1 MASNLYK
8 YFLSLFFLFYQTV
21 LLSETLDEII
31 VSGDWRE
38 IEQNRKESSLE
49 VFNEN
54 FLEKRKIKHFEDLTY
69 SIPNLNFAASDS
81 RPRYFQIRGIGER
94 SGYEGTP
101 NSSVGFLID
110 DIDFSG
116 QGGIA
121 SSYDIQQ
128 VEVYRGPQGARMGAN
143 SLAGMIYIKTNDPV
157 DRYQAEANLTIGD
170 YGRKDLGGVINVP
183 VSDNLKYRLSV
194 KKENVDGFRNNLYL
208 NKSDTSRKD
217 EQSYRLK
224 LKWEPNKKSELN
236 FVHFGHDFDDPA
248 DIWTIDNSLNTLSDR
263 PGMDAQDS
271 NAYGLK
277 YLNSLTFGE
286 LQLLYSRTD
295 SDIIFSYDADW
306 GNPLSHQPYIYDYFS
321 ETLRNR
327 KTSNME
333 LRLLSNN
340 SNVTNSVFEWIAG
353 ISIFEIDEDNSKSDD
368 GAYGDPFDGYE
379 TFYSSSFFSSD
390 FSSKSKSLFGN
401 LDYLFSNKSK
411 LSFGYRWEDW
421 KADYLDSNSESF
433 NPSNNMNGGKI
444 SYINNPDSATTYF
457 LSIAKGYKQGGFNLG
472 TGFNDSKF
480 SNSINY
486 DPETLINYEIGLNK
500 YLTNFDTF
508 FDLVFF
514 YSDRKDQQVLISTQV
529 DPQDPNTFLYL
540 TKNAAEGKNYGAEF
554 SLKTELTEALDAYID
569 IGILKTEIR
578 NYESRKD
585 LEGRDQAHAP
595 SYSFAGG
602 INWKLTDQLEL
613 LLDINGKNSFYYSDS
628 HDNESDSYV
637 LTNLN
642 LIYQNQKIT
651 YNFWIRNIFDEYYSV
666 RGFYFGNEP
675 PNFED
680 TLYERHGDPRNLGLT
695 ITYNFE

>member
-1 MASNLYK
+1 
-8 YFLSLFFLFYQTV
+8 
-21 LLSETLDEII
+21 
-31 VSGDWRE
+31 
-38 IEQNRKESSLE
+38 
-49 VFNEN
+49 
-54 FLEKRKIKHFEDLTY
+54 
-69 SIPNLNFAASDS
+69 
-81 RPRYFQIRGIGER
+81 
-94 SGYEGTP
+94 
-101 NSSVGFLID
+101 
-110 DIDFSG
+110 
-116 QGGIA
+116 
-121 SSYDIQQ
+121 
-128 VEVYRGPQGARMGAN
+128 
-143 SLAGMIYIKTNDPV
+143 
-157 DRYQAEANLTIGD
+157 
-170 YGRKDLGGVINVP
+170 
-183 VSDNLKYRLSV
+183 
-194 KKENVDGFRNNLYL
+194 
-208 NKSDTSRKD
+208 
-217 EQSYRLK
+217 
-224 LKWEPNKKSELN
+224 
-236 FVHFGHDFDDPA
+236 
-248 DIWTIDNSLNTLSDR
+248 
-263 PGMDAQDS
+263 
-271 NAYGLK
+271 
-277 YLNSLTFGE
+277 
-286 LQLLYSRTD
+286 
-295 SDIIFSYDADW
+295 
-306 GNPLSHQPYIYDYFS
+306 
-321 ETLRNR
+321 
-327 KTSNME
+327 
-333 LRLLSNN
+333 
-340 SNVTNSVFEWIAG
+340 
-353 ISIFEIDEDNSKSDD
+353 
-368 GAYGDPFDGYE
+368 
-379 TFYSSSFFSSD
+379 
-390 FSSKSKSLFGN
+390 
-401 LDYLFSNKSK
+401 
-411 LSFGYRWEDW
+411 
-421 KADYLDSNSESF
+421 
-433 NPSNNMNGGKI
+433 MNGGKI

-486 DPETLINYEIGLNK
+486 DPETLINYEIGFNK

-695 ITYNFE
+695 ITYNIE

>member
-157 DRYQAEANLTIGD
+157 DKYQAEANLTIGD

-444 SYINNPDSATTYF
+444 SYINNPDSSTTYF

-486 DPETLINYEIGLNK
+486 DPETLINYEIGFNK

-695 ITYNFE
+695 ITYNIE